1 MPEEK
6 SGQSSAPAQ
15 SGFKWELEQDFVCR
29 VDARIRLRVG
39 YFPTDR
45 HRWSVDD
52 IKVAA
57 NLAEG
62 ICVSVPDAMR
72 AAELACTAILNRRS
86 LKLVWLASLSWS
98 AFTGRRSARIEAR
111 DHHYEF
117 RVYERTPPVYLHLS
131 KGEARSLDEAM
142 VCCEELLRVS
152 GEVAHVEELLRVSSE
167 VAHVG

>member
-6 SGQSSAPAQ
+6 SGQNSAPAQ
-15 SGFKWELEQDFVCR
+15 SGFKWELEQEFLCR
-29 VDARIRLRVG
+29 VDARTRLRVG
-39 YFPTDR
+39 YGATTDR

-52 IKVAA
+52 IHVCAT
-57 NLAEG
+57 LAEG
-62 ICVSVPDAMR
+62 VCESATAAMR
-72 AAELACTAILNRRS
+72 AAELAFTAINRRS

-98 AFTGRRSARIEAR
+98 AFTGRIGRLGRSARIEAR

-142 VCCEELLRVS
+142 RRCEELLC
-152 GEVAHVEELLRVSSE
+152 VSSE

>member
-6 SGQSSAPAQ
+6 SDQNSAPAQ
-15 SGFKWELEQDFVCR
+15 SGFKWELEQTFLCR
-29 VDARIRLRVG
+29 VDARIRLRVDYG
-39 YFPTDR
+39 ATDR

-52 IKVAA
+52 IHVGET
-57 NLAEG
+57 LAEG
-62 ICVSVPDAMR
+62 ICESATSAMR
-72 AAELACTAILNRRS
+72 AAELACTAILNGRS

-98 AFTGRRSARIEAR
+98 AFTGRIGRLGRSARIEAR

-142 VCCEELLRVS
+142 RRCEELLC
-152 GEVAHVEELLRVSSE
+152 VSSE